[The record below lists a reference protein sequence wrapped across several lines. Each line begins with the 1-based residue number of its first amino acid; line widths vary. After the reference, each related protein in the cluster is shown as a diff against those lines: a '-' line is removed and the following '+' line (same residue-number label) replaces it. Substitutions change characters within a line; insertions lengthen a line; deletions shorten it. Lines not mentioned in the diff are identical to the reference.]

1 MRLQTL
7 NYHQHRMSLPSKHAP
22 EGLDPSYQGRVVT
35 VGRRNVKDGGTTKGE
50 GIMRDKSPDLV
61 KDSNQTIEDI
71 DMATGDEYN
80 EINLISDFVNE
91 RRDINDL
98 DYSDPMDIED
108 TDKVDINSTDSRL
121 IFLVIDT
128 NFVLSHLD
136 ILVDLEKISAE
147 YNMVTVIPI
156 AVMKELDG
164 LKNSERQTVEK
175 IDGVNVE
182 RSLGQLARRA
192 NDWIYSMLA
201 DKSST
206 VRGQKVSQRIDRA
219 AIKDDAILDCCLYF
233 QQAYPDSIIILF
245 SNDKNFCL
253 KALSNDIL
261 TVSYRKGINAKL
273 IASKIYQERISNP
286 PSSDNRKDPSNNS
299 YSIEDTSTPD
309 EPITK
314 TGSVYKEIQSL
325 LISVIHHC
333 MQSNYGED
341 LDLVKGYEKL
351 SLISMKDAA
360 DVIKRFWFPVF
371 SQYFKPER
379 IKFFEEK
386 ESSLKIQRNV
396 LTEVPGDKREL
407 SEFVD
412 FWSKFLRRL
421 YDAEMLPQQKEA
433 LDILIDRWYKLI

>member
-1 MRLQTL
+1 
-7 NYHQHRMSLPSKHAP
+7 MSLPSKHAP
-22 EGLDPSYQGRVVT
+22 EGLDPSFQGRVIT
-35 VGRRNVKDGGTTKGE
+35 VGRQNMRDGGTTE
-50 GIMRDKSPDLV
+50 GGGILRNKSPALV
-61 KDSNQTIEDI
+61 KDPDHTIEDI
-71 DMATGDEYN
+71 DMATDDEYN
-80 EINLISDFVNE
+80 EINLISDIVNE

-98 DYSDPMDIED
+98 DYSDPMDIE
-108 TDKVDINSTDSRL
+108 VDQVDNGNIDSRL

-136 ILVDLEKISAE
+136 ILVDLEQLSAN
-147 YNMVTVIPI
+147 YNMVTIIPI

-175 IDGVNVE
+175 IDGVNVG

-201 DKSST
+201 NKSST
-206 VRGQKVSQRIDRA
+206 VRGQKVFQRIDKTA
-219 AIKDDAILDCCLYF
+219 VKDDAILDCCLYF

-273 IASKIYQERISNP
+273 IAHKIYQERISNP
-286 PSSDNRKDPSNNS
+286 PSLEFREDPSNTT
-299 YSIEDTSTPD
+299 YSIGDTSTTD
-309 EPITK
+309 EYTSCI
-314 TGSVYKEIQSL
+314 GSVYKEVQSL

-333 MQSNYGED
+333 MESNYGED
-341 LDLVKGYEKL
+341 LDLVKSYEKL
-351 SLISMKDAA
+351 SITSMKDAA
-360 DVIKRFWFPVF
+360 DVIRRFWFPVF

-386 ESSLKIQRNV
+386 ESNLKTHRNI
-396 LTEVPGDKREL
+396 LTEMPCNKTEL
-407 SEFVD
+407 AEFVN
-412 FWSKFLRRL
+412 FWSNVLRRL
-421 YDAEMLPQQKEA
+421 YDVEMLPQQKEA
-433 LDILIDRWYKLI
+433 LDILIARWYKLI

>member
-1 MRLQTL
+1 
-7 NYHQHRMSLPSKHAP
+7 MSLPSKHAP
-22 EGLDPSYQGRVVT
+22 EGLDPSYHSRVIT
-35 VGRRNVKDGGTTKGE
+35 VGGRNLKDGGTTEQE
-50 GIMRDKSPDLV
+50 GITRDKSPDLV

-108 TDKVDINSTDSRL
+108 NDKVDINKIDSRS
-121 IFLVIDT
+121 IFLIIDT

-136 ILVDLEKISAE
+136 ILIDLERISAD
-147 YNMVTVIPI
+147 YNMLTIIPI

-175 IDGVNVE
+175 IDSVNVE

-219 AIKDDAILDCCLYF
+219 AVKDDAILDCCLYF
-233 QQAYPDSIIILF
+233 QQAYTDSIIILF

-273 IASKIYQERISNP
+273 IASKIYQERISTP
-286 PSSDNRKDPSNNS
+286 PSSEFHEDPSKTT
-299 YSIEDTSTPD
+299 YSIENTSTIN
-309 EPITK
+309 EPT
-314 TGSVYKEIQSL
+314 TTTNSVHNEIQSL

-341 LDLVKGYEKL
+341 LDLVKGYEKS
-351 SLISMKDAA
+351 SLTSMKDAV

-371 SQYFKPER
+371 SHYFKPEK

-386 ESSLKIQRNV
+386 ESNSKPQRSV
-396 LTEVPGDKREL
+396 LTQVPGDKTEL
-407 SEFVD
+407 SEFVN
-412 FWSKFLRRL
+412 FWSNVLHRL